1 MPSFSSDPERSADAP
16 GAPVTAR
23 APLSRPAP
31 STLAGWLQQHV
42 TRLAQEWSE
51 ELRAR
56 GLGHG
61 AAVERVVDDFIRELT
76 AFLPA
81 LLGPR
86 GKHLQPLWTRACEL
100 FGAIAAKRG
109 LAAGEVIEEFQIL
122 RELVIRQ
129 LYEDPPRGGAPS
141 LREVLRLNRIAD
153 RGITHASV
161 GHTDTMFF
169 QLLGASGTPVG
180 TAAEEIAREAD
191 AQLALIREEVEQ
203 VLGEPLGA
211 PLRDA

>member
-1 MPSFSSDPERSADAP
+1 MSHPSESGRAAAAVGATAP
-16 GAPVTAR
+16 GRAGRAR
-23 APLSRPAP
+23 PLPGS
-31 STLAGWLQQHV
+31 LGEWLQGHV
-42 TRLAQEWSE
+42 ARLGTEWFE

-56 GLGHG
+56 GFGHG
-61 AAVERVVDDFIRELT
+61 AAVDRVVDDFIRLLT

-81 LLGPR
+81 LLGPQ
-86 GKHLQPLWTRACEL
+86 GKHLQPLWNRACEL
-100 FGAIAAKRG
+100 FGAVAAKRG

-122 RELVIRQ
+122 RELVIRA

-169 QLLGASGTPVG
+169 QLLGSSETPVG
-180 TAAEEIAREAD
+180 TASEEIAREAD
-191 AQLALIREEVEQ
+191 AQLALISEEVEAI
-203 VLGEPLGA
+203 LGEPLLA
-211 PLRDA
+211 ARSD